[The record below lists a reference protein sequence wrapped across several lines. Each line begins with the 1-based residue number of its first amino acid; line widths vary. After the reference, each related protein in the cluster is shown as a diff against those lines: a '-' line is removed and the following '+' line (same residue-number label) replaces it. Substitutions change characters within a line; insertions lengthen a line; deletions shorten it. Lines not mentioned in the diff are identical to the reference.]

1 MTAASVQV
9 RGPNYLR
16 DKKKI
21 LAHEPLFALAAV
33 DLVECETG
41 TFHIAQ
47 YLPSLKCGP
56 TPQNNSNASHPLS
69 CKLQP
74 RLYLGLGSFSHCLL
88 EAGTRAGRIQ
98 RGRRP

>member
-1 MTAASVQV
+1 MLQV

-21 LAHEPLFALAAV
+21 PASDPLFALAAV

-47 YLPSLKCGP
+47 HLPSLKC
-56 TPQNNSNASHPLS
+56 ALS
-69 CKLQP
+69 
-74 RLYLGLGSFSHCLL
+74 SVSSMTWHN
-88 EAGTRAGRIQ
+88 
-98 RGRRP
+98 